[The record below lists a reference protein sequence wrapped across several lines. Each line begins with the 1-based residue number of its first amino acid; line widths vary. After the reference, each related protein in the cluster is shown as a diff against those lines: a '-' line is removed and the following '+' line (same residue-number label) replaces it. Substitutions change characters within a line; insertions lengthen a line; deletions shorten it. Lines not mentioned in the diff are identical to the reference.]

1 MVSLIY
7 RAGYIEDLL
16 LSHLKGFS
24 EHELSY
30 QLKRSKHYRQ
40 IRYYVIKVNNK
51 INLNLKRMFDGLE
64 KPIILVKDNK
74 MEKVG
79 IIEEEFD
86 ALKRRSY
93 ITDGL
98 NILITITKSIKRNYA
113 TLLSEL
119 PKSVKT

>member
-1 MVSLIY
+1 
-7 RAGYIEDLL
+7 
-16 LSHLKGFS
+16 
-24 EHELSY
+24 
-30 QLKRSKHYRQ
+30 
-40 IRYYVIKVNNK
+40 
-51 INLNLKRMFDGLE
+51 
-64 KPIILVKDNK
+64 